1 MPVKP
6 VPDTYHAVTPYLIVK
21 GAAQLVDF
29 MKRAFGAKEVHLMQM
44 PDGTIAH
51 GDLAIGD
58 SHVML
63 GEASGPWPAQST
75 SLYLYLP
82 DCDAAYK
89 QAIAA
94 GGTSIQEPKTQFYGD
109 RHGAVKDPCGNT
121 WWIATHVEDVPPA
134 ELERRA
140 AEAAR
145 QRQS

>member
-1 MPVKP
+1 MVLD
-6 VPDTYHAVTPYLIVK
+6 VGV
-21 GAAQLVDF
+21 
-29 MKRAFGAKEVHLMQM
+29 EVLRRVRVMQM

-51 GDLAIGD
+51 GDLRIGD

-63 GEASGPWPAQST
+63 GEAGGPWAPQPCSI
-75 SLYLYLP
+75 YLYLS
-82 DCDAAYK
+82 DCDGVYA
-89 QAIAA
+89 QALAA

-109 RHGAVKDPCGNT
+109 RHGGVKDPCGNT

-134 ELERRA
+134 ELEKRA